1 MRRLRPLDLGALFVI
16 VPLWITCLVF
26 HLGLVL
32 RGELA
37 WLPVITASTG
47 PESPPAV
54 TAFWPENVPPAD
66 VIAVGDEVVRV
77 GEVDLAGA
85 GAVRFLVEAY
95 AAASK
100 EGVPAVVR
108 RDGRERT
115 TRIPLVP
122 AAYPWR
128 MLPLSVGLFGIGV
141 LVLFRRPA
149 SEGARATFYANSLY
163 SMHWLFFP
171 GGSVFQTSLWL
182 AVFIVTTFVMF
193 PLILRLFQ
201 RVTEAPP
208 REDAVSRGL
217 PWVFAALGVTSTSWI
232 LGIPFSPEA
241 GMRGTLAVNVA
252 FITSAMYVLLRTYLA
267 ADKFGRRQVKWVLF
281 GLYVGTAPVLACAVA
296 AGVDPGLWWLYE
308 ASLIA
313 TLAIPVCVFVALVSA
328 HLFDIDRLI
337 SETAAFSILSILLV
351 FAIVLVVP
359 RALALLG
366 SGLADSTTAQMFSSI
381 AIAVCL
387 VPAQGAVRSWVERLF
402 FEERHALERQIQTL
416 LHDLGECSGA
426 RELYT
431 LIGERLDE
439 LLRPESSVIYAESGP
454 AYTTVFEKGPA
465 LPTAFRASGSLVA
478 SLRDRRE
485 PLVLTRV
492 AGQLRDDF
500 LDDLDRA
507 ALDGLAAAVVLPI
520 RHGDGLPAFQC
531 LGEKRSGDVYTS
543 IDIAL
548 LAAIGEKLG
557 ATLQHFDEAALYD
570 QAREMQDAL
579 RRYVPGAVAE
589 GLERGIDLEPKE
601 AEVSVLFVDIRGY
614 TTLSE
619 KREAG
624 TIFSTI
630 NEYTE
635 MVSRTVRERGGTVVE
650 FNGDGM
656 MSVFGAP
663 EAHADK
669 ERAAVESARVIV
681 KEVAALRLEDGAQL
695 SAGVGISTGPAFVGN
710 IRAVDRMIW
719 SAIGNTTNLAA
730 RFQSLTRDLDAS
742 VVVDAVTFARAGAA
756 AAGFASQGAV
766 EIRGCRELKE
776 VYSLGIEEERTGA
789 AT

>member
-1 MRRLRPLDLGALFVI
+1 MLVVV
-16 VPLWITCLVF
+16 VPLWVTCLVF

-32 RGELA
+32 RGEVA
-37 WLPVITASTG
+37 WLPVVASATG
-47 PESPPAV
+47 AASAPVV

-66 VIAVGDEVVRV
+66 VLAIGDRVVRV
-77 GEVDLAGA
+77 GDVDLRGA
-85 GAVRFLVEAY
+85 GAIRFLVEAY
-95 AAASK
+95 AASRN
-100 EGVPAVVR
+100 GVVPAVIE
-108 RDGRERT
+108 RDGRVRAT
-115 TRIPLVP
+115 SIPLVP

-128 MLPLSVGLFGIGV
+128 MLPLSLGLFTIGV
-141 LVLFRRPA
+141 LVLFRRPT
-149 SEGARATFYANSLY
+149 SKGARATFYANSFY

-171 GGSVFQTSLWL
+171 GGSVVQTGLWV
-182 AVFIVTTFVMF
+182 AVFVLTTFVMF

-208 REDAVSRGL
+208 TRGL
-217 PWVFAALGVTSTSWI
+217 ASNVLPWAFSALGVTSTSWI

-252 FITSAMYVLLRTYLA
+252 FLTTAMLVLLRTYLQ
-267 ADKFGRRQVKWVLF
+267 ADRFGRRQVKWVLF
-281 GLYVGTAPVLACAVA
+281 GLYLGTVPVLACAVA
-296 AGVDPGLWWLYE
+296 AGIDPKLWWLYE
-308 ASLIA
+308 SSMIA
-313 TLAIPVCVFVALVSA
+313 TLAIPICVFVALVSA

-351 FAIVLVVP
+351 LTVVLVVP
-359 RALALLG
+359 RVLPLFGAVGDNA
-366 SGLADSTTAQMFSSI
+366 TAQLFTSV

-387 VPAQGAVRSWVERLF
+387 VPAQGVVRSWVERMF
-402 FEERHALERQIQTL
+402 FEERHALERQIQGL
-416 LHDLGECSGA
+416 LHDLGESAGA
-426 RELYT
+426 RDLYT
-431 LIGERLDE
+431 LAGERLDA
-439 LLRPESSVIYAESGP
+439 LLRPESCAIYAESGP
-454 AYTTVFEKGPA
+454 AYTPVFEQGPA
-465 LPTAFRASGSLVA
+465 LPSAFRASGSLVRVLKA
-478 SLRDRRE
+478 REE

-492 AGQLRDDF
+492 AGQLRDEF

-507 ALDGLAAAVVLPI
+507 ALDGLAAAIVLPI
-520 RHGDGLPAFQC
+520 RHGEELPAFQC

-543 IDIAL
+543 AEIAL

-557 ATLQHFDEAALYD
+557 ASLQHFDETALYD

-589 GLERGIDLEPKE
+589 GIERGLDLEPKE

-619 KREAG
+619 NRRPEA
-624 TIFSTI
+624 IFSTI

-656 MSVFGAP
+656 MTVFGAP
-663 EAHADK
+663 DTLEDK
-669 ERAAVESARVIV
+669 ERAAIESARVIV
-681 KEVAALRLEDGAQL
+681 KEVAALRLDDGASL

-710 IRAVDRMIW
+710 IRAVDRLIW

-742 VVVDAVTFARAGAA
+742 IVTDAVTFARAADAA
-756 AAGFASQGAV
+756 KGFASRGAV
-766 EIRGCRELKE
+766 QIRGCRELKE
-776 VYSLGIEEERTGA
+776 VYSLGIEEEQP